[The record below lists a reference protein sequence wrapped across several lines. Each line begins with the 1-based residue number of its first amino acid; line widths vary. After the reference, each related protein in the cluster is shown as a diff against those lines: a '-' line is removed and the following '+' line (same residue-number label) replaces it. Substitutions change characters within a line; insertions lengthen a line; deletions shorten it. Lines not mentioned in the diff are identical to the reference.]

1 MSTYT
6 STRDGKT
13 HVIAEMGDFHLL
25 NAWRKCQR
33 EKPDDP
39 VTAELFAE
47 VQRRETTR
55 KAVEA
60 MDS

>member
-13 HVIAEMGDFHLL
+13 HVIAEMGDFHLIH
-25 NAWRKCQR
+25 AWRKSPR

-39 VTAELFAE
+39 ITAELFAE